1 MTSQAVP
8 APPEALPAD
17 AVCVGRIRD
26 AWGIAGSIRVEPFN
40 APRESVLRSVRR
52 WWLVRA
58 PAPGGAPLQ
67 PGSAVRMVARAL
79 QITRCR
85 IHGDALVAQAQRER
99 VDGPEPRGGGGGGE
113 ARPPVGGG
121 GEVGNRDL
129 LPAVEAVEARTLG
142 VLELGQLDEPRV
154 LARGTDVLQA
164 PVVVGQEH
172 ACGALTADVDGVG
185 GDGVEELDEVEV
197 VDQGVSDLD
206 EHVGKALH
214 SDHDLLNLQHQI
226 LARGLQIGRAHV

>member
-58 PAPGGAPLQ
+58 SAPGGAPLQ
-67 PGSAVRMVARAL
+67 PGLPVRMVARAL

-85 IHGDALVAQAQRER
+85 IHGDALVAQAQDISDRTAAETLKGYEIYLSRADFPRADSGEYYWIDLIGCTVLGQHDVPLGVVAALDDHGAHPILFIQDGERER
-99 VDGPEPRGGGGGGE
+99 LVPFVEDYLIEVD
-113 ARPPVGGG
+113 VGS
-121 GEVGNRDL
+121 R
-129 LPAVEAVEARTLG
+129 RI
-142 VLELGQLDEPRV
+142 RV
-154 LARGTDVLQA
+154 DW
-164 PVVVGQEH
+164 H
-172 ACGALTADVDGVG
+172 ADW
-185 GDGVEELDEVEV
+185 
-197 VDQGVSDLD
+197 
-206 EHVGKALH
+206 
-214 SDHDLLNLQHQI
+214 
-226 LARGLQIGRAHV
+226 

>member
-58 PAPGGAPLQ
+58 SAPGGAPLQ
-67 PGSAVRMVARAL
+67 PGLPVRMVAREL

-85 IHGDALVAQAQRER
+85 IHGDALVAQAQDISDRTAAETLKGHDIYLSRADFPRADSGEYYWIDLIGCTVLGQHDVPLGVVAALDDHGAHPILFIQDGERER
-99 VDGPEPRGGGGGGE
+99 LVPFVEDYLIEVD
-113 ARPPVGGG
+113 VGS
-121 GEVGNRDL
+121 R
-129 LPAVEAVEARTLG
+129 RI
-142 VLELGQLDEPRV
+142 RV
-154 LARGTDVLQA
+154 DW
-164 PVVVGQEH
+164 H
-172 ACGALTADVDGVG
+172 ADW
-185 GDGVEELDEVEV
+185 
-197 VDQGVSDLD
+197 
-206 EHVGKALH
+206 
-214 SDHDLLNLQHQI
+214 
-226 LARGLQIGRAHV
+226 

>member
-85 IHGDALVAQAQRER
+85 IHGDALVAQAQDISDRTAAETLKGYEIYISRADFPRADSGEYYWIDLIGCTVLGQHDAPLGVVAALDDHGAHPILFIQDGERER
-99 VDGPEPRGGGGGGE
+99 LVPFVEDYLIEVDVVSR
-113 ARPPVGGG
+113 RI
-121 GEVGNRDL
+121 
-129 LPAVEAVEARTLG
+129 
-142 VLELGQLDEPRV
+142 RV
-154 LARGTDVLQA
+154 DW
-164 PVVVGQEH
+164 H
-172 ACGALTADVDGVG
+172 ADW
-185 GDGVEELDEVEV
+185 
-197 VDQGVSDLD
+197 
-206 EHVGKALH
+206 
-214 SDHDLLNLQHQI
+214 
-226 LARGLQIGRAHV
+226 